1 MSSAPGSSVP
11 KTKQFLF
18 YLLLALPLLYPILL
32 KPSEQLYSDHLGKFV
47 LGESVLRNHF
57 RSGDLALP
65 SRELDKQSRFC
76 PTECIRIDEE
86 VISPF
91 PATLGYFYAL
101 ILPWGGIEGVYI
113 VTSLFVLASLLLLSL
128 LWEKSLAFLSILAIC
143 TPFVVNGYF
152 FPDVGIGAFL
162 FVLGSFLFLRAD
174 GNTAAFSFLVS
185 GFLSAFA
192 GWFRIEALVFPASFL
207 FFLFWFRFR
216 AREER
221 KGILLYLL
229 GFLVGAFLLLGTQYL
244 LYHHPMGP
252 RFSFNQPT
260 MFISPLRKGEIYLGL
275 LIANPNRIGFFGYTP
290 LFVIVLLFSVYFLF
304 FQTNFFRRKEE
315 EPLSKRNIFVISG
328 LAAFVLLVLS
338 APNDGIIDFGSRY
351 LHLSLPSFVGM
362 LLTLSDSI
370 SKKFPSKTSGKIG
383 KAFGILLL
391 LFSAYMTFSYTQILG
406 RFGRKSTKMN
416 QVYLDQKPDL
426 VVVQVRTHAQILGKY
441 FFQTPS
447 VWLVKEAWVQLFF
460 SENDPNQFSKILFVQ
475 SKASFPP
482 NPKPEDLFEKNSY
495 YKAAKENLG
504 PGFERDFV
512 ENRED
517 VLIFSM
523 KRKN

>member
-1 MSSAPGSSVP
+1 MSFTAPGSSVL
-11 KTKQFLF
+11 KTKQWLF

-65 SRELDKQSRFC
+65 SKYLDRQSRFC

-91 PATLGYFYAL
+91 PAALGYFYAL

-113 VTSLFVLASLLLLSL
+113 VTSLFVLASLFLLSI
-128 LWEKSLAFLSILAIC
+128 LWERSLAFLSILVLS
-143 TPFVVNGYF
+143 TPFLVNGYF
-152 FPDVGIGAFL
+152 FPDVGIAAFL
-162 FVLGSFLFLRAD
+162 FTLGSFLFLRAD
-174 GNTAAFSFLVS
+174 EKSSSILFLFA
-185 GFLSAFA
+185 GLASAFA
-192 GWFRIEALVFPASFL
+192 GWFRIEALAFPASFL

-216 AREER
+216 IREER
-221 KGILLYLL
+221 KGIWFYLFGYL
-229 GFLVGAFLLLGTQYL
+229 AGAFLLLGIQYL

-290 LFVIVLLFSVYFLF
+290 IFAIVLLFSGYFLF
-304 FQTNFFRRKEE
+304 FKTNFIRNREGADT
-315 EPLSKRNIFVISG
+315 LSKRNIFVISN

-351 LHLSLPSFVGM
+351 LHLSLPGFVGM
-362 LLTLSDSI
+362 LLVFSDSV
-370 SKKFPSKTSGKIG
+370 SNRFKKIPKI
-383 KAFGILLL
+383 FGILLL
-391 LFSAYMTFSYTQILG
+391 IFSTYITFSYTQILS

-447 VWLVKEAWVQLFF
+447 VWLVKEAWVKLFF
-460 SENDPNQFSKILFVQ
+460 SENDPNQFSKILFIQ
-475 SKASFPP
+475 SKAAFPA
-482 NPKPEDLFEKNSY
+482 NSKPEDLFQKNSY
-495 YKAAKENLG
+495 YQVAREMLG
-504 PGFERDFV
+504 PKFEKDFV

-517 VLIFSM
+517 VLIFTM
-523 KRKN
+523 KRRD